1 MRIAFLGN
9 GMTGYLHAQYRELAA
24 LGHDLL
30 VVQPGRP
37 ELAVGAMHDTA
48 FSGLGTEEFA
58 TYVGW
63 EQLDADRLWR
73 MLTDFAPDAVV
84 MTSWNFSDAYRAAM
98 RRLRPPV
105 VRILVMDN
113 LWRAAPKQWA
123 GRLAHRWYL
132 DPLVDAVMVPS
143 DRTEFYA
150 RRLGFAAADVIRG
163 SLSADTTLFSSPPR
177 DGAELSG
184 RRTFLYVGRLVDHKG
199 ADLLAAAYARY
210 RELVAEPWALQ
221 VVGMGPLEPLL
232 REVPGVELLGFR
244 QPPEVAQLM
253 REVSCYV
260 LPSHIEPYGVVVHE
274 AAASG
279 LPVLCSDFAG
289 AAAGMVQDGQ
299 NGWVVPASDV
309 EAWAQAMARMSA
321 LPAERLADMS
331 RVSVAI
337 AQRLSPRGWAVN
349 LAEEIARRHDAGGG
363 RLGRRRPG
371 RREDRRRSPA
381 GRPALG
387 SSEAPDGMTS
397 REGDA

>member
-37 ELAVGAMHDTA
+37 DLAVGAMRDTA

-63 EQLDADRLWR
+63 ESLTPERLWGIV
-73 MLTDFAPDAVV
+73 DGFVPDAVV
-84 MTSWNFSDAYRAAM
+84 MTSWNFSDAYRAVM
-98 RRLRPPV
+98 KRLRRPV

-123 GRLAHRWYL
+123 GRLGHRLYL

-143 DRTEFYA
+143 ERTEFYA
-150 RRLGFAAADVIRG
+150 QRLGFAPADVIRG
-163 SLSADTTLFSSPPR
+163 SLSADTTLFASPPR
-177 DGAELSG
+177 DGAELSR

-210 RELVAEPWALQ
+210 RSLVAEPWGLK
-221 VVGMGPLEPLL
+221 VVGMGPLEPVLAA
-232 REVPGVELLGFR
+232 VPGVELLGFR
-244 QPPEVAQLM
+244 QPSEVAELM

-274 AAASG
+274 AAASA
-279 LPVLCSDFAG
+279 LPVLCSEFAG

-299 NGWVVPASDV
+299 NGWVVPASDEV
-309 EAWAQAMARMSA
+309 AWAETMARMSA
-321 LPAERLADMS
+321 LPPERLADMS
-331 RVSVAI
+331 RVSVALS
-337 AQRLSPRGWAVN
+337 QRISPKGWAVN
-349 LAEEIARRHDAGGG
+349 LSEEIERRHAAGGG
-363 RLGRRRPG
+363 RIGRRVRPWKG
-371 RREDRRRSPA
+371 
-381 GRPALG
+381 
-387 SSEAPDGMTS
+387 
-397 REGDA
+397 